1 MCKHLIKR
9 DHNDPFCLEITH
21 SKFHGFGDFG
31 LKWSKKDNPPFT
43 TQSLFSIIL
52 KKELWK
58 TKKKYSSWTYLI
70 SVMGM

>member
-1 MCKHLIKR
+1 MCKYLTKR

-31 LKWSKKDNPPFT
+31 SKRSKKDNPPFT

-58 TKKKYSSWTYLI
+58 IKKKYSSWTYLI
-70 SVMGM
+70 SVMRM